1 MARSRRFRTRVLRL
15 AVVKLQ
21 ALDGSSLGEGC
32 GRFQFLDHFSH
43 CCKIIFESA
52 LVTGSGKQGIQDSK
66 NQGRYAK
73 EVRFRPPQKAKNE
86 TT

>member
-1 MARSRRFRTRVLRL
+1 MARSTRFRTRVLRL
-15 AVVKLQ
+15 AVAKLQ
-21 ALDGSSLGEGC
+21 VLDRSILVEGC
-32 GRFQFLDHFSH
+32 GRFQFLDHFSD

-52 LVTGSGKQGIQDSK
+52 LVTGSEKQGIQDSK

-73 EVRFRPPQKAKNE
+73 EVRFRSPQKAKNE